1 MDQALKK
8 VLVAAGL
15 AAVLTGLSACETATP
30 YQPLSPAHAGA
41 GGYSDHQIEATRF
54 QVAFNGNAVTSR
66 ETVERYLL
74 FRAAELTLA
83 QGYDW
88 FEAEGRS
95 TDKKTET
102 YTAMAPD
109 PWGCGYGPG
118 WCSGYW
124 GPRWRFYRRGA
135 WGSWDPWMHQPL
147 EVHEITRF
155 SASAEIVMGKGTKP
169 AGNRHAFDARD
180 VLQHLSAD
188 IQRPKV

>member
-1 MDQALKK
+1 MYHAVRNTIL
-8 VLVAAGL
+8 AAGL
-15 AAVLTGLSACETATP
+15 AAALAGLSACQTATP
-30 YQPLSPAHAGA
+30 YQPLSPAHADA
-41 GGYSDHQIEATRF
+41 GGYSEHQIESNRF
-54 QVAFNGNAVTSR
+54 QVSFNGNSVTSR

-83 QGYDW
+83 QGDDW
-88 FEAEGRS
+88 FEAVGRF

-102 YTAMAPD
+102 FAEPD
-109 PWGCGYGPG
+109 PWGCGAGPG
-118 WCSGYW
+118 WCTGFW

-155 SASAEIVMGKGTKP
+155 SASAEIVMGKGAKP
-169 AGNRHAFDARD
+169 QGERHAFDARE

>member
-1 MDQALKK
+1 MNPTLKK
-8 VLVAAGL
+8 ILIAASLATALV
-15 AAVLTGLSACETATP
+15 GLSACETATP
-30 YQPLSPAHAGA
+30 YQPLSPAHTRA
-41 GGYSDHQIEATRF
+41 GGYSDHQIEANRF
-54 QVAFNGNAVTSR
+54 QVSFNGNSVTSR

-83 QGYDW
+83 HGYDW
-88 FEAEGRS
+88 FAAEGRT

-102 YTAMAPD
+102 FADPD

-118 WCSGYW
+118 WCTGYW
-124 GPRWRFYRRGA
+124 GPRWRFYRRGV
-135 WGSWDPWMHQPL
+135 WGAWDPWMHQPL

-155 SASAEIVMGKGTKP
+155 SASAEILMGKGAKP
-169 AGNRHAFDARD
+169 VGEHHAFDARE